1 MGEWGSGCVGVGK
14 REEKTERATDS
25 CAVDHGVL
33 PVALSVRRFALA
45 SGVERGS
52 EACHDT
58 QYEIRNIPG
67 GEALLFVGM
76 ISTSEVLLRSGL
88 KVNSEDERVRGGGT
102 EVGFE
107 EGLVRARS
115 RTLWNPGEGSI
126 RNPGQGGPP
135 EQRIPLDGAFRQ
147 GVRESENQW
156 TFGIGRGPECI
167 RRNRLGGLDP
177 CNPFPNRGFEGVPCC
192 GSVQAEQA
200 EDEEGSNGTEQDSH
214 QTRS

>member
-1 MGEWGSGCVGVGK
+1 MGVGK

-25 CAVDHGVL
+25 CAVDHGGM

-67 GEALLFVGM
+67 SFRWNDFDKRGP
-76 ISTSEVLLRSGL
+76 LLRSGL
-88 KVNSEDERVRGGGT
+88 KVDSEDERVRGGST
-102 EVGFE
+102 VVGFE

-115 RTLWNPGEGSI
+115 RTLWNPGEGST

-177 CNPFPNRGFEGVPCC
+177 CNPFPNHGFEGVPCC